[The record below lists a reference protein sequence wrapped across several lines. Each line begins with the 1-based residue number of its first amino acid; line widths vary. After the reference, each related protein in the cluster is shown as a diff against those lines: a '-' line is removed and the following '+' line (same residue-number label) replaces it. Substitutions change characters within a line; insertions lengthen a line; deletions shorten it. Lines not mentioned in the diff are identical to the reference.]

1 MGLLNFLFGKKQ
13 KNEISPTI
21 EFVSKIESDDED
33 DYFYD
38 EIYFR
43 LISERPRI
51 TNYYGRAF
59 DLPAYSDT
67 FETLDNHTL
76 REWLLLVWWGNT
88 KNGRKKDVTI
98 PKYFFQKYNLDAE
111 RLTATFKNEG
121 LLEDVDDKTLLSE
134 SGRVFFNKYRSLW
147 EIHSFKNY
155 PTNLDLDF
163 PTWNLQLMEIRYYEM
178 EIKFL
183 SDSIAHANKLIDRL
197 NSLGNKKMHKRIK
210 QDLDYY
216 TNEVNSNSIRLND
229 LKAKLEILKNRQ
241 NGLE

>member
-111 RLTATFKNEG
+111 RLTAIFKNEG

-134 SGRVFFNKYRSLW
+134 NGRMFFNKYKSLW

-178 EIKFL
+178 EIKYL
-183 SDSIAHANKLIDRL
+183 SDSIAHAKKLIDRL

>member
-88 KNGRKKDVTI
+88 KNGKKKDVTI

-183 SDSIAHANKLIDRL
+183 SDSIAHAKKLIDRL

>member
-1 MGLLNFLFGKKQ
+1 MGLLDFLFGKKQ

-178 EIKFL
+178 EIKYL
-183 SDSIAHANKLIDRL
+183 SDSIAHTKKLIDRL
-197 NSLGNKKMHKRIK
+197 NFLGNKKMHKRIK
-210 QDLDYY
+210 QDIDYY
-216 TNEVNSNSIRLND
+216 INEGNSNSIRLND

-241 NGLE
+241 NILE

>member
-183 SDSIAHANKLIDRL
+183 SDSIAHAKKLIDRL